1 MITLDEVLDNKTALF
16 FIDESKD
23 IPSKDF
29 KGNNVKCT
37 LIGLLCVQGDQFLK
51 LEEDFL
57 KYRIKNRLWGEV
69 HFETASGSYIDK
81 YSDLLRSYIS
91 NSYVTFH
98 SRMFANLEKEAR
110 KNIHGGLTGYDDIF
124 KEEAYRLIR
133 SVIMKCVAHGIKK
146 FYILADEYSK
156 GRDDYKGIM
165 DRLNKDDQIPE
176 IESENNLCC
185 TTGDSRCGGALQI
198 SDLLVSTLGQYKFK
212 KDGLK
217 KGCDKL
223 LNVITGTNGN
233 IDPMK
238 QSKWFPTLYSSK
250 FHYYCAFG
258 YKGIGNNRVIRQYC

>member
-1 MITLDEVLDNKTALF
+1 MITLEEVLDNKTALF

-29 KGNNVKCT
+29 KGDNVKCT

-69 HFETASGSYIDK
+69 HFETASGSYVDK
-81 YSDLLRSYIS
+81 YSELLYDYIS

-98 SRMFANLEKEAR
+98 SRMFANVEKETR
-110 KNIHGGLTGYDDIF
+110 KNIHGGLTEYDDIF

-133 SVIMKCVAHGIKK
+133 SVIMKCVAIGINNI
-146 FYILADEYSK
+146 YILADGYSK
-156 GRDDYKGIM
+156 GRDDYKSIM
-165 DRLNKDDQIPE
+165 DRLNTDDKIPE

-185 TTGDSRCGGALQI
+185 TVGDSRCCGALQI

-217 KGCDKL
+217 KDCNKL
-223 LNVITGTNGN
+223 LNTIIKANGG
-233 IDPMK
+233 IDPMIQK
-238 QSKWFPTLYSSK
+238 RGFPTLYSSK
-250 FHYYCAFG
+250 FHYYCVSG
-258 YKGIGNNRVIRQYC
+258 YKGIGNS

>member
-1 MITLDEVLDNKTALF
+1 MIALDEVLDNKTALF

-23 IPSKDF
+23 IPSEDF

-69 HFETASGSYIDK
+69 HFETASGSYVDK
-81 YSDLLRSYIS
+81 YSNLLHGYIS

-98 SRMFANLEKEAR
+98 SRMFANVEKETR
-110 KNIHGGLTGYDDIF
+110 KNIHGGLTEYDDIF
-124 KEEAYRLIR
+124 KEEVYRLIR

-146 FYILADEYSK
+146 FYILADGYSK
-156 GRDDYKGIM
+156 GRDDYKSIM
-165 DRLNKDDQIPE
+165 DRLNADDKIPE
-176 IESENNLCC
+176 IESKNNLCC
-185 TTGDSRCGGALQI
+185 TIGDSRCCGALQI

-217 KGCDKL
+217 KNCDKL
-223 LNVITGTNGN
+223 LEVIVEANGG
-233 IDPMK
+233 IDPMVQK
-238 QSKWFPTLYSSK
+238 RGFPTLYSSK
-250 FHYYCAFG
+250 FHYYCVSS
-258 YKGIGNNRVIRQYC
+258 YKGISNS